1 MSGVSTILFN
11 VTTAAL
17 LVLMF
22 KAGVLLVGEETIRR
36 RPFPWAAAALTAVAV
51 GAVLLQVMWSG
62 AMDALDSD
70 PRRTGWWRVVTSVF
84 MQNGGVLGGAW
95 NILTLAAIAALAQW
109 FWRWPL
115 MLALFAAG
123 ILLPQH
129 IDTLFGETARST
141 DPRNFAGSSG
151 ATYFLA
157 ATLAAGVVLTS
168 TATKD
173 RLLAASV
180 PVVGLAMWLAQ
191 DNGHGLV
198 ACYGFA
204 LGLAVLATTRR
215 LAPGLAP
222 APAPAAEPSRTAAQ
236 HAATDQS

>member
-1 MSGVSTILFN
+1 MSAILFN

-22 KAGVLLVGEETIRR
+22 KAGMLLVDGEPIRR

-51 GAVLLQVMWSG
+51 AAVLLQVTWPG

-70 PRRTGWWRVVTSVF
+70 PRRSGWWRVVTSVF
-84 MQNGGVLGGAW
+84 MQNGGILGGAW

-123 ILLPQH
+123 VLLPQH
-129 IDTLFGETARST
+129 IDALFGETARST

-157 ATLAAGVVLTS
+157 ATLAAGVLLTS
-168 TATKD
+168 SATKD

-180 PVVGLAMWLAQ
+180 PAAGLAMWLAQ

-198 ACYGFA
+198 ACYGFV

-215 LAPGLAP
+215 LTADAGPG
-222 APAPAAEPSRTAAQ
+222 
-236 HAATDQS
+236 DG

>member
-1 MSGVSTILFN
+1 MSAVLFN
-11 VTTAAL
+11 ITTAAL

-22 KAGVLLVGEETIRR
+22 RIGVLLVGEDTIRR
-36 RPFPWAAAALTAVAV
+36 RAVPWGAVALTGLAV
-51 GAVLLQVMWSG
+51 GAVLLQGSWPG

-70 PRRTGWWRVVTSVF
+70 PRRSGWWRVVTSVF
-84 MQNGGVLGGAW
+84 MQNGGFSGAVW
-95 NILTLAAIAALAQW
+95 NIATLAAVSALAQW

-115 MLALFAAG
+115 MLTLFAAG

-129 IDTLFGETARST
+129 IDALFGETARST

-157 ATLAAGVVLTS
+157 ATLAAGLVLTG
-168 TATKD
+168 TATRE
-173 RLLAASV
+173 RLLAVSV
-180 PVVGLAMWLAQ
+180 PAAGLAMWLAQ

-204 LGLAVLATTRR
+204 LGLAVVPVARR
-215 LAPGLAP
+215 LPLRIAPDSPLP
-222 APAPAAEPSRTAAQ
+222 TAESSRTGTQ
-236 HAATDQS
+236 RVTMDRS